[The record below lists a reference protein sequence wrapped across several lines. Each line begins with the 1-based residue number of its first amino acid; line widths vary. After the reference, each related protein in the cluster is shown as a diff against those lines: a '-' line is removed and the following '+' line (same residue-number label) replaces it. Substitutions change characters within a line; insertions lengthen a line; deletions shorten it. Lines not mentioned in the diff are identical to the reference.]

1 MRVARRVKSL
11 SLETRQ
17 KPPNSRVCS
26 KSIASMMSALSLA
39 FLPTVLRNC
48 WTGWIACSSSTAR
61 QLCRFD
67 VVKSPYTRLTL
78 EEPSEATS
86 EGLSP
91 ITAAEALSA
100 SMRTARRRVSS
111 GILCSPPPSL
121 TAYIALRPSSNNRSR
136 RLAKKLYGFSDR
148 LVARPPAM
156 VAADIGARRVRADRD
171 TRHPV
176 RPCRDRRERCGRAN
190 RSQRPRDPD
199 KFTGT
204 GHRSDAG

>member
-39 FLPTVLRNC
+39 FLPIVLRNC

-78 EEPSEATS
+78 AVPSDATS
-86 EGLSP
+86 ERISP
-91 ITAAEALSA
+91 ITAADALSA
-100 SMRTARRRVSS
+100 SMRTARRRESS
-111 GILCSPPPSL
+111 GILYSPPLVL
-121 TAYIALRPSSNNRSR
+121 TAYLALRLSSNNRS
-136 RLAKKLYGFSDR
+136 A
-148 LVARPPAM
+148 P
-156 VAADIGARRVRADRD
+156 
-171 TRHPV
+171 TRQE
-176 RPCRDRRERCGRAN
+176 RE
-190 RSQRPRDPD
+190 RSQRNQCQLTAYDRFERRRGADPGQTTRCIRIIAERTTPCER
-199 KFTGT
+199 KTGL
-204 GHRSDAG
+204 APLAEA